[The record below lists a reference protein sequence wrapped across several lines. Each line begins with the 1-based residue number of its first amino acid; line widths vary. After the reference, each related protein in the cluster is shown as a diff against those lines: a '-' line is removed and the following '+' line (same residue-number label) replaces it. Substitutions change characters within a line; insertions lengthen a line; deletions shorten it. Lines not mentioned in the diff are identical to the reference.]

1 MKAEAY
7 KPRTNGVDILE
18 DPFIPT
24 LTLWKLLE
32 LQILSVIDSGP
43 KEKGTEASSPQPQP
57 FQSLGPQVCSCSGRN
72 PD

>member
-1 MKAEAY
+1 MQNYQVSKAMKAEAY
-7 KPRTNGVDILE
+7 KPRTNGVYIL

-43 KEKGTEASSPQPQP
+43 KEKGTEASSPLPWP
-57 FQSLGPQVCSCSGRN
+57 FQNLGP
-72 PD
+72 